1 MSVDL
6 PVVEAAAAMVVIS
19 VIVRVL
25 CVVVVRVDVP
35 AIEAAAV
42 VIAIMV
48 VAGMLRVLPRM
59 LIVSV

>member
-6 PVVEAAAAMVVIS
+6 PVVEAAAAMVVIP

-25 CVVVVRVDVP
+25 CVVVVRVDGP